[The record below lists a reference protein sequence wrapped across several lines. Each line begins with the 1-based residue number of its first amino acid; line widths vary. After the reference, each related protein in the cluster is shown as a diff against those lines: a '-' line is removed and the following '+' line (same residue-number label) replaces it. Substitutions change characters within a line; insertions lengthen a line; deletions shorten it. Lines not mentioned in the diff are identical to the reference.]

1 MKLTEHIKSISH
13 LKAHTFETFSRLAD
27 KQETMV
33 IIHNGEDKRIIQ
45 EIEQTQQT
53 MALLKIMALG
63 NQQISQGDVQ
73 SAASVFER
81 LRTQLGRQPCHSI

>member
-1 MKLTEHIKSISH
+1 
-13 LKAHTFETFSRLAD
+13 
-27 KQETMV
+27 MV